1 MGGNFGA
8 IDNLSYTIYS
18 MEEYLK
24 FIVQD
29 IRGGVTIIFICSLL
43 ICIACLMDMWTGI
56 DAARA
61 NKEKIRSN
69 PLRKTGMKIVD
80 YFRLI
85 IIFVLIDIL
94 GLCFPWYNLPYG
106 AVIGTAG
113 VLFVEGFSVVEN
125 LRRKRS
131 HAAEVADVAAKI
143 VKCLTTEDAET
154 IIKMIKDEKK

>member
-1 MGGNFGA
+1 
-8 IDNLSYTIYS
+8 

-24 FIVQD
+24 FIEQD
-29 IRGGVTIIFICSLL
+29 IRGGIVIIFTCSIL

-61 NKEKIRSN
+61 NKEKIRSK

-143 VKCLTTEDAET
+143 VKCLTTEDAEK
-154 IIKMIKDEKK
+154 IIKMIKEEKK

>member
-1 MGGNFGA
+1 
-8 IDNLSYTIYS
+8 

-29 IRGGVTIIFICSLL
+29 IRGGITIIFICSIL

-61 NKEKIRSN
+61 NKEKIRSK

-131 HAAEVADVAAKI
+131 HAAQVADVAAKI
-143 VKCLTTEDAET
+143 VKCLTTEDAEK
-154 IIKMIKDEKK
+154 IIKMIKEEKK

>member
-1 MGGNFGA
+1 
-8 IDNLSYTIYS
+8 

-29 IRGGVTIIFICSLL
+29 IRGGITIIFICSLL

-61 NKEKIRSN
+61 NKEKIRSK
-69 PLRKTGMKIVD
+69 PLRKTGVKIVD

-131 HAAEVADVAAKI
+131 HAAEVADMAAKI
-143 VKCLTTEDAET
+143 VKCLTTEDAEK
-154 IIKMIKDEKK
+154 IIKMIKEEKK

>member
-1 MGGNFGA
+1 
-8 IDNLSYTIYS
+8 

-61 NKEKIRSN
+61 NKEKIRSK
-69 PLRKTGMKIVD
+69 PLRKTGVKIVD

-143 VKCLTTEDAET
+143 VKCLTTEDAEK
-154 IIKMIKDEKK
+154 IIKMIKEEKK

>member
-1 MGGNFGA
+1 
-8 IDNLSYTIYS
+8 

-61 NKEKIRSN
+61 NKEKIRSK
-69 PLRKTGMKIVD
+69 PLRKTGVKIVD

-106 AVIGTAG
+106 AIIGTAG
-113 VLFVEGFSVVEN
+113 VLFVEGLYRS
-125 LRRKRS
+125 RRKKCIVLNSDR
-131 HAAEVADVAAKI
+131 KI
-143 VKCLTTEDAET
+143 VTPRLPEVNSLG
-154 IIKMIKDEKK
+154 

>member
-1 MGGNFGA
+1 
-8 IDNLSYTIYS
+8 
-18 MEEYLK
+18 MEEYLR

-29 IRGGVTIIFICSLL
+29 IRGGIIIIFTCSIL

-61 NKEKIRSN
+61 NKEKIRSK
-69 PLRKTGMKIVD
+69 PLRKTGIKIVD
-80 YFRLI
+80 YFRLL

-106 AVIGTAG
+106 AIIGTAG

-125 LRRKRS
+125 LRRKKS

-143 VKCLTTEDAET
+143 VKCLTTEDAEK
-154 IIKMIKDEKK
+154 IIKMIRDNKK

>member
-1 MGGNFGA
+1 
-8 IDNLSYTIYS
+8 

-29 IRGGVTIIFICSLL
+29 IRGGITIIFICAIL

-61 NKEKIRSN
+61 NKEKIRSK
-69 PLRKTGMKIVD
+69 PLRKTGIQIVD

-85 IIFVLIDIL
+85 IILVLIDIL

-143 VKCLTTEDAET
+143 VKCLTTEDAEK
-154 IIKMIKDEKK
+154 IIKMIKEEKK

>member
-1 MGGNFGA
+1 
-8 IDNLSYTIYS
+8 

-29 IRGGVTIIFICSLL
+29 IRGGITIIFICSLL

-61 NKEKIRSN
+61 NKEKIRSK

-106 AVIGTAG
+106 AVI
-113 VLFVEGFSVVEN
+113 
-125 LRRKRS
+125 

-143 VKCLTTEDAET
+143 VKCLTTEDAEK
-154 IIKMIKDEKK
+154 IIKMIKEEKK

>member
-1 MGGNFGA
+1 
-8 IDNLSYTIYS
+8 

-29 IRGGVTIIFICSLL
+29 IRGGITIIFICSIL

-61 NKEKIRSN
+61 NKEKIRSK
-69 PLRKTGMKIVD
+69 PLRKTGVKIVD

-106 AVIGTAG
+106 AIIGTAG

-143 VKCLTTEDAET
+143 VKCLTTEDAEK
-154 IIKMIKDEKK
+154 IIKMIKEDKK

>member
-1 MGGNFGA
+1 
-8 IDNLSYTIYS
+8 

-29 IRGGVTIIFICSLL
+29 IRGGITIIFICSLL

-61 NKEKIRSN
+61 NKEKIRSK
-69 PLRKTGMKIVD
+69 PLRKTGVKIVD

-106 AVIGTAG
+106 AIIGTAG

-143 VKCLTTEDAET
+143 VKCLTTEAAEK
-154 IIKMIKDEKK
+154 IIKMIKEEKK

>member
-1 MGGNFGA
+1 
-8 IDNLSYTIYS
+8 

-24 FIVQD
+24 FIEQD
-29 IRGGVTIIFICSLL
+29 IRGGIVIIFTCSIL
-43 ICIACLMDMWTGI
+43 ICIASLIDMWTGI

-61 NKEKIRSN
+61 NKEKIRSK
-69 PLRKTGMKIVD
+69 PLRKTGVKIVD

-106 AVIGTAG
+106 AIIGTAG

-143 VKCLTTEDAET
+143 VKCLTTEDAEK
-154 IIKMIKDEKK
+154 IIKMIKDNGK

>member
-1 MGGNFGA
+1 
-8 IDNLSYTIYS
+8 

-29 IRGGVTIIFICSLL
+29 IRGGITIIFICSIL

-61 NKEKIRSN
+61 NKEKIRSK
-69 PLRKTGMKIVD
+69 PLRKTGVK
-80 YFRLI
+80 
-85 IIFVLIDIL
+85 VLIDIL

-106 AVIGTAG
+106 AIIGTAG

-143 VKCLTTEDAET
+143 VKCLTTEDAEK
-154 IIKMIKDEKK
+154 IIKMIKEEKK

>member
-1 MGGNFGA
+1 
-8 IDNLSYTIYS
+8 

-29 IRGGVTIIFICSLL
+29 IRGGVTIIFICSML

-61 NKEKIRSN
+61 NKEKIRSK
-69 PLRKTGMKIVD
+69 PLRKTGVKIVD

-106 AVIGTAG
+106 AIIGTAG

-143 VKCLTTEDAET
+143 VKCLTTEDAEK
-154 IIKMIKDEKK
+154 IIKMIKEEKK

>member
-1 MGGNFGA
+1 
-8 IDNLSYTIYS
+8 

-29 IRGGVTIIFICSLL
+29 IRGGVTILFICSLL

-61 NKEKIRSN
+61 NKEKIRSK
-69 PLRKTGMKIVD
+69 PLRKTGVKIVD

-106 AVIGTAG
+106 AIIGTAG
-113 VLFVEGFSVVEN
+113 VLFVEGFSVVKN

-143 VKCLTTEDAET
+143 VKCLTTEDAEK
-154 IIKMIKDEKK
+154 IIKMIKEEKK

>member
-1 MGGNFGA
+1 
-8 IDNLSYTIYS
+8 
-18 MEEYLK
+18 MEESLA
-24 FIVQD
+24 FIEQD
-29 IRGGVTIIFICSLL
+29 IRGGIIIIFTCSIL

-61 NKEKIRSN
+61 NKEKIRSK
-69 PLRKTGMKIVD
+69 PLRKTGIKIVD
-80 YFRLI
+80 YFRLL

-106 AVIGTAG
+106 AIIGTAG

-125 LRRKRS
+125 LRRKKS

-143 VKCLTTEDAET
+143 VKCLTTEDAEK
-154 IIKMIKDEKK
+154 IIKMIKEEKK

>member
-1 MGGNFGA
+1 
-8 IDNLSYTIYS
+8 

-29 IRGGVTIIFICSLL
+29 IRGGITIIFICSIL

-61 NKEKIRSN
+61 NKEKIRSK
-69 PLRKTGMKIVD
+69 PLRKTGVKIVD

-106 AVIGTAG
+106 AIIGTAG

-143 VKCLTTEDAET
+143 VKCLTTEDAEK
-154 IIKMIKDEKK
+154 IIKMIKEEKK

>member
-1 MGGNFGA
+1 
-8 IDNLSYTIYS
+8 
-18 MEEYLK
+18 MEGYLK

-29 IRGGVTIIFICSLL
+29 IRGGVTIIFICSIL

-61 NKEKIRSN
+61 NKEKIRSK
-69 PLRKTGMKIVD
+69 PLRKTGVKIVD

-94 GLCFPWYNLPYG
+94 GLCFPWYTLPYG
-106 AVIGTAG
+106 AIIGTAG

-131 HAAEVADVAAKI
+131 HAAEVADVASKI
-143 VKCLTTEDAET
+143 VKCLTTEDAEK
-154 IIKMIKDEKK
+154 IIQMIKNNKK

>member
-1 MGGNFGA
+1 
-8 IDNLSYTIYS
+8 

-61 NKEKIRSN
+61 NKEKIRSK

-143 VKCLTTEDAET
+143 VKCLTTEDAEK
-154 IIKMIKDEKK
+154 IIKMIKEEKK

>member
-1 MGGNFGA
+1 
-8 IDNLSYTIYS
+8 

-29 IRGGVTIIFICSLL
+29 IRGGITIIFICSLL

-61 NKEKIRSN
+61 NKEKIRSK
-69 PLRKTGMKIVD
+69 PLRKTGVKIVD

-143 VKCLTTEDAET
+143 VKCLTTEDAEK
-154 IIKMIKDEKK
+154 IIKMIKEEKK

>member
-1 MGGNFGA
+1 
-8 IDNLSYTIYS
+8 
-18 MEEYLK
+18 MEESLA
-24 FIVQD
+24 FIEQD
-29 IRGGVTIIFICSLL
+29 IRGGIIIIFTCSIL

-61 NKEKIRSN
+61 NKEKIRSK
-69 PLRKTGMKIVD
+69 PLRKTGIKIVD

-106 AVIGTAG
+106 AIIGTAG

-125 LRRKRS
+125 LRRKKS

-143 VKCLTTEDAET
+143 VKCLTTEDAEK
-154 IIKMIKDEKK
+154 IIKMIKEEKK

>member
-1 MGGNFGA
+1 
-8 IDNLSYTIYS
+8 
-18 MEEYLK
+18 MEKYLK

-29 IRGGVTIIFICSLL
+29 IRGGITIIFICSIL

-61 NKEKIRSN
+61 NKEKIRSK
-69 PLRKTGMKIVD
+69 PLRKTGVKIVD

-131 HAAEVADVAAKI
+131 HAA
-143 VKCLTTEDAET
+143 
-154 IIKMIKDEKK
+154 

>member
-1 MGGNFGA
+1 
-8 IDNLSYTIYS
+8 
-18 MEEYLK
+18 MEKYLK

-29 IRGGVTIIFICSLL
+29 IRGGITIIFICSIL

-61 NKEKIRSN
+61 NKEKIRSK
-69 PLRKTGMKIVD
+69 PLRKTGVKIVD

-143 VKCLTTEDAET
+143 VKCLTTEDAEK
-154 IIKMIKDEKK
+154 IIKMIKEEKK